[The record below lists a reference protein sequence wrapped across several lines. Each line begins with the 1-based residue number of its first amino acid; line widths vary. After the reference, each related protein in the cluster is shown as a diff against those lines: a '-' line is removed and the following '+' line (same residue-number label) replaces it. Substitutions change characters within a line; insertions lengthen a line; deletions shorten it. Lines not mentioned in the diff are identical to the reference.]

1 MPPQLDVTDV
11 LDDPDFNDFF
21 SVRRPALVATSGGT
35 ATETDQ
41 TFTQCVGVV
50 TPASPAD
57 VQLLPEGSFQQGV
70 ISIITKFRL
79 QSGKGVDF
87 APDIVYWHGTAY
99 TVMSI
104 SDWSGFGVGFI
115 QAVARLRELN
125 PPSAP

>member
-1 MPPQLDVTDV
+1 MPLLDVTDV

-35 ATETDQ
+35 AAETDQ

-50 TPASPAD
+50 TPASAAD
-57 VQLLPEGSFQQGV
+57 MQLLPEGSFQQGV

-87 APDIVYWHGTAY
+87 GPDIVYWHGASY
-99 TVMSI
+99 TVMHVG
-104 SDWSGFGVGFI
+104 DWSGFGVGFVE
-115 QAVARLRELN
+115 AVARLRELN
-125 PPSAP
+125 PPSVP